1 MSKLVAYGIIN
12 LRWKI
17 LKPSSKK
24 KVIAVAYEGFQ
35 IIVIRLGKFWCFEYN
50 AVGRLRGVVA

>member
-1 MSKLVAYGIIN
+1 MSKLVPYGIIN
-12 LRWKI
+12 LPWKI

-50 AVGRLRGVVA
+50 VVGRLRGVVA